1 MKMTFVY
8 KSEEFKTAL
17 DKQAEMNHGKI
28 KWPHIEG
35 THLIVECT
43 LTKDV
48 KDCIN
53 LAKTWKTHMKGDLM
67 RMIDG
72 LRVEAIN
79 VKETV
84 WQGVLERINEVIIS
98 NSQGLT
104 IVVEEVR
111 CTVVI
116 VGYENN
122 VKLLRDKIVQMVS
135 KLEEITKKKKC
146 VTKSKTVENHEFLL
160 LTFDNIKEKLEKNF
174 PGVEVITNQI
184 ERKIIIEGQNEDVAQ
199 AIISLHDRC
208 NEIWEVSGGR
218 LSQYKRDFLS
228 RKEVKTRVSQMLKD
242 KKNMSCFEFRGS
254 GISLFAFSDE
264 KAVEAAH
271 LLKDEIV
278 EYFFEVFPESAY
290 LLSADIWRNQVKLLE
305 SMEYFESLLHLITL
319 TDQNKIIII
328 TFRNLMSLAREFVR
342 DFFLANRIISD
353 SKNIP
358 SGVFEY
364 LEHCH
369 PNKCQEISETLK
381 DHQVQITKSKNN
393 FFVKGTKKGVASAMN
408 YIDEIILKIWAKSY
422 TLKKPGI
429 AEYLKSDKGK
439 ITLKKVQGEYNCY
452 IQIGKEEPTRK
463 NDSASMRITK
473 EDNTDYDINLK
484 VKKGDAIINV
494 LNVDQLHP
502 EELTG
507 GLAEKG

>member
-1 MKMTFVY
+1 M
-8 KSEEFKTAL
+8 
-17 DKQAEMNHGKI
+17 
-28 KWPHIEG
+28 
-35 THLIVECT
+35 
-43 LTKDV
+43 
-48 KDCIN
+48 
-53 LAKTWKTHMKGDLM
+53 
-67 RMIDG
+67 
-72 LRVEAIN
+72 
-79 VKETV
+79 
-84 WQGVLERINEVIIS
+84 
-98 NSQGLT
+98 
-104 IVVEEVR
+104 
-111 CTVVI
+111 
-116 VGYENN
+116 
-122 VKLLRDKIVQMVS
+122 
-135 KLEEITKKKKC
+135 
-146 VTKSKTVENHEFLL
+146 ENHEFLL

-199 AIISLHDRC
+199 AIISLNDRC

-305 SMEYFESLLHLITL
+305 SMEYFESLLHLITF

-452 IQIGKEEPTRK
+452 IQIGKEEPTRI